1 MAKKKSTQ
9 AGWEFYHFDP
19 VAMDQR
25 LNTNA
30 FQQVGN
36 QVLKDEIKRGKR
48 KK

>member
-1 MAKKKSTQ
+1 MGKKKSE
-9 AGWEFYHFDP
+9 AGWSFYHFDP

-36 QVLKDEIKRGKR
+36 QVLKDEINRGKR
-48 KK
+48 RK

>member
-1 MAKKKSTQ
+1 MSKKKSTEG
-9 AGWEFYHFDP
+9 GWEFYHFDP

-25 LNTNA
+25 LNTNS